1 MRAESVTLLYAVRYT
16 IMKFTLA
23 LQIILISTLALAGCK
38 GCISREEV
46 PRPQAV
52 TDSVKIDLP
61 LSTFNIPVRYNLE
74 NFETW
79 INQVIK
85 GKFLET
91 VINPLNDKRDEAKL
105 MLTKTGTIQVSSNG
119 KRLICI
125 VPLQLEAVL
134 LKSRMGRG
142 LTKSADT
149 LFTTVN
155 IELSTPVSLDKNWN
169 LVTAFRIDELE
180 WIKEPVFQIGPFKKN
195 LTRKINGWL
204 KENEE
209 SLTKI
214 IDREINKTVSMEPP
228 LTKVWKDLQKP
239 MIIHRK
245 EPQVWLNFNCT
256 SIEGKIILGP
266 KTITC
271 ETRVLATTKIIT
283 DTALLPPA
291 SPLPDYKLL
300 RDAETTSDI
309 HLYAFTSFKEVN
321 EQLNGQLK
329 GKTFSAEGY
338 SLQIVGINAYASEA
352 GISIELI
359 TSRDVKAKLIAS
371 GKLEFDSDAQT
382 LMIRNFD
389 YAVNTT
395 NTLVNAGDLL
405 LHQQVK
411 DTIASKLIM
420 EMGALIDTV
429 PQLVETAIAKGK
441 ASDKIDLEFDQLEVI
456 QCDISMGPQGIHF
469 VIHAEATAGIRLKK
483 LKPGKRLRIRK
494 KSKD

>member
-1 MRAESVTLLYAVRYT
+1 
-16 IMKFTLA
+16 MKFTLA
-23 LQIILISTLALAGCK
+23 LQIALTCTLAFAGCK
-38 GCISREEV
+38 GCLSREEV
-46 PRPQAV
+46 PMPKAI
-52 TDSVKIDLP
+52 TDSVKVDLP

-91 VINPLNDKRDEAKL
+91 VINPLNDKRDEARL
-105 MLTKTGTIQVSSNG
+105 MLTKTGTIQVTSNG
-119 KRLICI
+119 KKLICV

-149 LFTTVN
+149 LVTTVN
-155 IELSTPVSLDKNWN
+155 IQLSTPVSLDNNWN
-169 LVTAFRIDELE
+169 LVTKFSIDRLT

-195 LTRKINGWL
+195 LTKKINGWL
-204 KENEE
+204 KDNEGT
-209 SLTKI
+209 LTKI

-245 EPQVWLNFNCT
+245 EPQVWISFNCT
-256 SIEGKIILGP
+256 SIAGKIILGP

-271 ETRVLATTKIIT
+271 ETRVLAKTKIIT
-283 DTALLPPA
+283 DTTTLPPA
-291 SPLPDYKLL
+291 SPLPDYEVLK
-300 RDAETTSDI
+300 DASPQSDI
-309 HLYAFTSFKEVN
+309 HLYAFTSFEEVN

-329 GKTFSAEGY
+329 GKTFSTEGY
-338 SLQIVGINAYASEA
+338 SLQIVGINAFASDA
-352 GISIELI
+352 GISIELV

-371 GKLEFDSDAQT
+371 GKLEFDSEAQT
-382 LMIRNFD
+382 LVIRNFD
-389 YAVNTT
+389 YAVSTT
-395 NTLVNAGDLL
+395 NTLVKAGDLL

-411 DTIASKLIM
+411 DTIASKLIL

-441 ASDKIDLEFDQLEVI
+441 ASDKIDLEFDHLEVI
-456 QCDISMGPQGIHF
+456 ECEIQMGPQGIHF

-494 KSKD
+494 KTKE